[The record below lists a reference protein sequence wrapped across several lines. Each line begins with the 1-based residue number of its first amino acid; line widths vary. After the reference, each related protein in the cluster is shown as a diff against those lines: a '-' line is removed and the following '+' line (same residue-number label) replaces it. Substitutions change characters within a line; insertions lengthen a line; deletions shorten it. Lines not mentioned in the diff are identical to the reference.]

1 MRRGTT
7 QRLSFTFPESVKI
20 ESFYLTFSQKNKI
33 ILEKTLEDCE
43 ELEGNTYL
51 VQLSQEDTLKFIA
64 PRNFYMQLR
73 VRDCFGNAAASTL
86 LQGIAEPILK
96 EGVV

>member
-1 MRRGTT
+1 
-7 QRLSFTFPESVKI
+7 
-20 ESFYLTFSQKNKI
+20 
-33 ILEKTLEDCE
+33 
-43 ELEGNTYL
+43 
-51 VQLSQEDTLKFIA
+51 
-64 PRNFYMQLR
+64 MQLR